1 MLHGY
6 QSHRGSCSRSTLS
19 VWESVDLRIAS
30 LDSFAL
36 LSNAESHSFSL
47 GSDPDQAGD
56 SAAIRACHPLN
67 THVDEAV
74 LLKLGLGVQVA
85 HQEAALLILLSDSSH
100 ELNIESLSEVVH
112 ILAQV
117 GDACVDLDFVLPF
130 IVRPL
135 LLEVQLGTVRRLQ
148 LIDEVD
154 LDLVQV
160 NDVLDVATG

>member
-1 MLHGY
+1 MRDSL
-6 QSHRGSCSRSTLS
+6 
-19 VWESVDLRIAS
+19 DLKQGS

-36 LSNAESHSFSL
+36 LSNAESHPFSL

-67 THVDEAV
+67 AHVDQTV

-100 ELNIESLSEVVH
+100 KLNIESLSEVVH
-112 ILAQV
+112 ILAEV

-130 IVRPL
+130 VVRPL
-135 LLEVQLGTVRRLQ
+135 LLEVQLGTVCWLQ